1 MTLSRASR
9 VADHQGD
16 SQAAQTAGEIL
27 TEMTKPVMLMQAA
40 IVYGAIAGGRYGA
53 IALLAFTIDLK
64 ALYEFFRDRPQEN
77 APLGMKT

>member
-1 MTLSRASR
+1 
-9 VADHQGD
+9 
-16 SQAAQTAGEIL
+16 
-27 TEMTKPVMLMQAA
+27 MTKPVMLMQAA

-53 IALLAFTIDLK
+53 IAPLAFTIDLK